1 MINNYIFES
10 LKISN
15 VKTVDELEN
24 ALREMSQKII
34 LSALSKT
41 SFFNYA
47 AFYGGTCLR
56 VFHGLNR
63 YSEDLDFTF
72 IKDIDKFNMGEY
84 IEYAKI
90 TLKSYGIDASVYT
103 KDEYDTGEIRR
114 RYIKFPYYDLARE
127 YLGNVSMN
135 KEKMISI
142 KVEVSSIFI
151 NGATLEWNMLNIQG
165 LSSILCLDYPSLFA
179 GKINA
184 ILTRE
189 WRKRVKGRDYYD
201 YIFYLSH
208 GVSINIEYLKN
219 KLCYSTKEDTSGF
232 DIDKIKSLLKERFED
247 VSIDSILLDITP
259 FVVDSGDL
267 SFLSNDFL
275 IKSLELLKAK

>member
-10 LKISN
+10 LRIAN

-24 ALREMSQKII
+24 ALREISQKII

-56 VFHGLNR
+56 VFHGLKR

-72 IKDIDKFNMGEY
+72 IKEIDKFNIGEY
-84 IEYAKI
+84 IEFCKT
-90 TLKSYGIDASVYT
+90 TLKSYGIDASIYT
-103 KDEYDTGEIRR
+103 KDEYDVGEIRR

-151 NGATLEWNMLNIQG
+151 KGATLEWNMLNIQG
-165 LSSILCLDYPSLFA
+165 LSSVLCLDYSSLFA

-184 ILTRE
+184 ILTRT
-189 WRKRVKGRDYYD
+189 WREREKGRDYYD

-208 GVSINIEYLKN
+208 GVSINIEYLRN
-219 KLCYSTKEDTSGF
+219 KLSYSTKEDTTSFG
-232 DIDKIKSLLKERFED
+232 IDKIRFLLKERFEK
-247 VSIDSILLDITP
+247 VSIDSILLDVKP
-259 FVVDSGDL
+259 FVIDDEDL
-267 SFLSNDFL
+267 IFLSNDFL
-275 IKSLELLKAK
+275 IKSLELLKEK